1 MSPSLL
7 GAALPVIAA
16 PMAGGAGTPDLAIAA
31 GRAGAFGFV
40 AAGYQPAAA
49 FAADIATV
57 AASGV
62 PFGVN
67 LFAPNPV
74 TVDPTAYRDYAALL
88 APEAARFGVPLP
100 ATPIEDDDD
109 WRAKID
115 VLRAH
120 PVPLISFTF
129 GLPPAA
135 DVRSLRSTG
144 AVLAQTV
151 TSVAEARAAATAGMD
166 VLVVQAAGAGGHSG
180 TFTPERPVPEVP
192 LPDLVAAVRAAVSL
206 PVVAAGGVGT
216 AADVAA
222 ALGAGASL
230 VAVGTVLLRA
240 TEAGTA
246 APHRAALAEP
256 WPNEAGT
263 ATPHR
268 AALAEPRATVVTR
281 AFTGRPARGLR
292 NTFTDRYSD
301 AAPLGYP
308 ALHHLTRPIRRA
320 AAAAGDPEPMHLW
333 AGAGYRH
340 ATDEP
345 AATILARLS
354 AGA

>member
-1 MSPSLL
+1 
-7 GAALPVIAA
+7 
-16 PMAGGAGTPDLAIAA
+16 MAGGAGTPDLAIAA
-31 GRAGAFGFV
+31 GRAGSFGFV
-40 AAGYQPAAA
+40 AGGYQLAAA

-57 AASGV
+57 AAAGV

-74 TVDPTAYRDYAALL
+74 PVDPSGYRDYAALL
-88 APEAARFGVPLP
+88 SPEAARYGVPLP

-109 WRAKID
+109 WRAKVD
-115 VLRAH
+115 VLRTR

-135 DVRSLRSTG
+135 DLALLRATG
-144 AVLAQTV
+144 ALLAQTV
-151 TSVAEARAAATAGMD
+151 TSVAEARAAVDAGID

-180 TFTPERPVPEVP
+180 TFTPQRPAPEVP

-206 PVVAAGGVGT
+206 PVLAAGGVGT
-216 AADVAA
+216 ATDVAA

-230 VAVGTVLLRA
+230 VAVGTALLRA

-246 APHRAALAEP
+246 AA
-256 WPNEAGT
+256 
-263 ATPHR
+263 HR
-268 AALAEPRATVVTR
+268 AALAEPRPTVVTR

-292 NTFTDRYSD
+292 NTFIDRYGD

-320 AAAAGDPEPMHLW
+320 ASAAGDPEPLHLW
-333 AGAGYRH
+333 AGTGYRH

-345 AATILARLS
+345 AATILTRLS
-354 AGA
+354 TAA

>member
-1 MSPSLL
+1 MSQPIL
-7 GAALPVIAA
+7 GATLPVIAA
-16 PMAGGAGTPDLAIAA
+16 PMSGGAGTTDLAIAA
-31 GRAGAFGFV
+31 GRAGSFGFV

-49 FAADIATV
+49 FAADIASV
-57 AASGV
+57 AAAGV

-74 TVDPTAYRDYAALL
+74 PVDPAAYRDYAVLL
-88 APEAARFGVPLP
+88 APEASRFDVPLP
-100 ATPIEDDDD
+100 ATPVEDDDD
-109 WRAKID
+109 WRAKVD
-115 VLRAH
+115 VLRAR

-135 DVRSLRSTG
+135 DLALLRATG
-144 AVLAQTV
+144 ALLAQTV
-151 TSVAEARAAATAGMD
+151 TSVPEARAAAEAGID

-180 TFTPERPVPEVP
+180 TFTPERSLSEAP
-192 LPDLVAAVRAAVSL
+192 LPDLVAAIRAAVRL

-216 AADVAA
+216 AADVTA
-222 ALGAGASL
+222 ALGAGASH
-230 VAVGTVLLRA
+230 VAVGTALLRSA
-240 TEAGTA
+240 EAGTA
-246 APHRAALAEP
+246 AAHRRAL
-256 WPNEAGT
+256 T
-263 ATPHR
+263 
-268 AALAEPRATVVTR
+268 EPRPTVVTR

-292 NTFTDRYSD
+292 NTFTDRYGD

-333 AGAGYRH
+333 AGTGYRH
-340 ATDEP
+340 TTDEP
-345 AATILARLS
+345 AAAILTRLS

>member
-7 GAALPVIAA
+7 GAAIPVVAA

-31 GRAGAFGFV
+31 GRAGGFGFV
-40 AAGYQPAAA
+40 AGGYQPAAA

-57 AASGV
+57 AAAGV

-74 TVDPTAYRDYAALL
+74 PVDPTAYRDYAVLL
-88 APEAARFGVPLP
+88 APEAARYGVPLP
-100 ATPIEDDDD
+100 ATPVEDDDD
-109 WRAKID
+109 WRAKVD

-135 DVRSLRSTG
+135 DLTLLRATG
-144 AVLAQTV
+144 ALLAQTV
-151 TSVAEARAAATAGMD
+151 TSVAEARAAVAAGID
-166 VLVVQAAGAGGHSG
+166 VLVVQAAAAGGHSG
-180 TFTPERPVPEVP
+180 TFTPEQTVPEVP
-192 LPDLVAAVRAAVSL
+192 LPDLVAAVLAAVSL
-206 PVVAAGGVGT
+206 PVLAAGGIGT
-216 AADVAA
+216 AADVTA
-222 ALGAGASL
+222 ALSAGASL
-230 VAVGTVLLRA
+230 VAVGTALLRA

-256 WPNEAGT
+256 RP
-263 ATPHR
+263 
-268 AALAEPRATVVTR
+268 TVVTR

-320 AAAAGDPEPMHLW
+320 AAAAADPEPMHLW
-333 AGAGYRH
+333 AGTGFRH
-340 ATDEP
+340 ANEEP
-345 AATILARLS
+345 AASILTRLS